1 MSMPIERTLSII
13 ATRRFLY
20 DLSLTEDVPE
30 NLRLQATR
38 LLRHYPS
45 GVEVTNLGRREA
57 KVAETFTWWSP
68 MFAAED
74 KHDQAYLEELLQ
86 NDKLVRT

>member
-1 MSMPIERTLSII
+1 MPIERTLSII

-30 NLRLQATR
+30 NLRLQAAR

-45 GVEVTNLGRREA
+45 GIEVTNLGRREVKA
-57 KVAETFTWWSP
+57 AETFTWWSP

-74 KHDQAYLEELLQ
+74 KQDQAYLEELLQ
-86 NDKLVRT
+86 NDKLVRP